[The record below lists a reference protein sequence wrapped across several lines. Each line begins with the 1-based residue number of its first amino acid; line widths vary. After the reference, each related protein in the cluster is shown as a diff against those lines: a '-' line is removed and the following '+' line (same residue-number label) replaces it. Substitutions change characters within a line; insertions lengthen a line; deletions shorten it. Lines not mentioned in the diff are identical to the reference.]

1 MSFSE
6 WQQKGQDTHSFIEDP
21 IFTDIQAENFTPKNK
36 ELLKKIGFRMFD
48 YSKAG
53 VYGSKKWKQKA
64 ELSNEMKAAFDK
76 LVKEYEE
83 QNITDW

>member
-1 MSFSE
+1 
-6 WQQKGQDTHSFIEDP
+6 
-21 IFTDIQAENFTPKNK
+21 
-36 ELLKKIGFRMFD
+36 MFD

-76 LVKEYEE
+76 LVKDYEE